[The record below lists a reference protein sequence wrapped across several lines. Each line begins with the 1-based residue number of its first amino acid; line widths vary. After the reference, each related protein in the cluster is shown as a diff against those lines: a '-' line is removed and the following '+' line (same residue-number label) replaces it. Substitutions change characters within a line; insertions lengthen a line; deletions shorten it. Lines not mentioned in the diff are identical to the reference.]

1 MQIIERYLVFYCIWR
16 VIQRDTGKLY
26 NSEIQCVSVIK
37 EGNPNQLF
45 VQEMQLLEDY
55 EDIRKWFVEGE
66 QKDNSAKE
74 ITRCKSYLLFDQLIY
89 FVVRLK
95 SSKWEYIA
103 WNGTKY
109 GEGKQKNTFTNW
121 KANKGWLKIK
131 CLHISNRG
139 LAQYSK
145 RWIFVSVIF
154 FLPGFSFTN
163 IHDS

>member
-26 NSEIQCVSVIK
+26 NSEIQYVSVIK
-37 EGNPNQLF
+37 EDNPNQLF

-55 EDIRKWFVEGE
+55 EENYKIIKF
-66 QKDNSAKE
+66 AKE
-74 ITRCKSYLLFDQLIY
+74 ITRCKSYLLFDQLIH

-95 SSKWEYIA
+95 NSKWDYIA

-109 GEGKQKNTFTNW
+109 GECNQKNTFTNW

-131 CLHISNRG
+131 YCLHISNGG

-145 RWIFVSVIF
+145 RWIFVSGF
-154 FLPGFSFTN
+154 FFSAWFFFHEHSRF
-163 IHDS
+163 IE